1 MTYERVVHSAVYLVG
16 SRAALPLL
24 SVLSA
29 VLVARWLRPEDYA
42 LMALGDIFVVTIGMV
57 CELGLGSAIIQFQ
70 NVTDAEL
77 NTAFWLIVGSVAP
90 AYVALYL
97 AAPFIA
103 RFFGSS
109 ELTLLLRVLGLPAML
124 TVLRLVPENLLR
136 KQLRLDRLS
145 IAEVIA
151 ALTAIPLMV
160 VLAWSGA
167 GVWALVGGNAVTWLV
182 HFLLLFAFSGW
193 RPGWRVGSKRLA
205 PILRYSGAVL
215 CSRLLWA
222 LYAASDRAILGRVT
236 GGASLGFFA
245 MASQIALKPAERVS
259 LIVNQLA
266 GPLLAN
272 VQGDVQAMRTCLAR
286 SLRIV
291 AWITLP
297 MCVGTLL
304 VAEDAVR
311 VVLTEKW
318 LPAVPVVQVLCIY
331 AGLRSM
337 TALLPPVLMAAYR
350 TNVLVRFNLAMSL
363 VMPLAFFAGAWWAGA
378 LGVAAA
384 WTIMHPVGALV
395 LARVTLHQLQ
405 MSWRSVARELQR
417 PVLATT
423 LTAIAMSGMSRATSL
438 LGFHPGSRL
447 TVAVLAGIAAY
458 GACLWQLAGPELRD
472 VALAWRTVRGQPVEW
487 GDSART
493 VS

>member
-1 MTYERVVHSAVYLVG
+1 MIYERVVHSAVYLVG
-16 SRAALPLL
+16 SRAAVPLL

-77 NTAFWLIVGSVAP
+77 NTAFWLILGSVGP
-90 AYVALYL
+90 AYVGLYL

-103 RFFGSS
+103 RFFASP

-136 KQLRLDRLS
+136 KHLRLDRLS
-145 IAEVIA
+145 IAEVTA
-151 ALTAIPLMV
+151 ALTAIPVMV

-167 GVWALVGGNAVTWLV
+167 GVWALVGGNAAAWLV
-182 HFLLLFAFSGW
+182 HFWLLFAFSGW
-193 RPGWRVGSKRLA
+193 RPGWRVGSHRLA
-205 PILRYSGAVL
+205 PMFRYSGAVL
-215 CSRLLWA
+215 CSRLLWV
-222 LYAASDRAILGRVT
+222 LYAASDRAILGRLT
-236 GGASLGFFA
+236 GNLSLGFFA
-245 MASQIALKPAERVS
+245 MASQIALKPLDVS

-266 GPLLAN
+266 GPLLAE
-272 VQGDVQAMRTCLAR
+272 VQGDVQVMRTCLAR

-297 MCVGTLL
+297 MCVGMLL

-311 VVLTEKW
+311 IVLTEKW
-318 LPAVPVVQVLCIY
+318 LPAAPVVQILCVY
-331 AGLRSM
+331 AGLRSLTM
-337 TALLPPVLMAAYR
+337 LLPPVLMAAYR
-350 TNVLVRFNLAMSL
+350 ADVIVRFNLAMAL
-363 VMPLAFFAGAWWAGA
+363 VMPLAFAAGAWWAGA

-384 WTIMHPVGALV
+384 WAIMQPVGGFV
-395 LARVTLHQLQ
+395 LARVTLHHVQ
-405 MSWRSVARELQR
+405 MSWRSVARDLQR
-417 PVLATT
+417 PALATI
-423 LTAIAMSGMSRATSL
+423 LMAIATSGVSHVASL
-438 LGFHPGSRL
+438 LGFHSGSRL
-447 TVAVLAGIAAY
+447 TVAVLTGIAAY
-458 GACLWQLAGPELRD
+458 GAGLWRFAGPELRE
-472 VALAWRTVRGQPVEW
+472 VALVWQAVRGQPVEW
-487 GDSART
+487 GDSVRT